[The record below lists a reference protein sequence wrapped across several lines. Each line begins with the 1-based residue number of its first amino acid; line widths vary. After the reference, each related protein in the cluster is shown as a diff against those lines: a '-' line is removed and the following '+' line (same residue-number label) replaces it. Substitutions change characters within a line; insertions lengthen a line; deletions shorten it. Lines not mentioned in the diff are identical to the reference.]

1 MVVRFSFLHFPVYGE
16 NACVLEGRH
25 GGLVGTIALGEERG
39 KSCCSM
45 YVRAYAFAKSV
56 LSFYGY
62 KGR

>member
-1 MVVRFSFLHFPVYGE
+1 
-16 NACVLEGRH
+16 VLEGRH